1 LYIHEAAFVSALD
14 AASCHLHGRRM
25 SAVQH
30 LRAAT
35 AADHDAVDSAFGE
48 TDFGDRA
55 AYARFITAHALALP
69 AVEAALEAFPAL
81 PPRRLR
87 TPLIESDLRALGI
100 DMPPPLPFPAPET
113 MAAAFGMAY
122 VIEGSRLGGGMLAKR
137 VGADLPTAYLSE
149 THLPG
154 EWRGFLSALDRAAE
168 GNDWVAE
175 LTAAARATFDLY
187 RQAALAAL

>member
-1 LYIHEAAFVSALD
+1 
-14 AASCHLHGRRM
+14 M
-25 SAVQH
+25 SAVQQ

-48 TDFGDRA
+48 TDFGDHA
-55 AYARFITAHALALP
+55 AYGRFLTAHALALP
-69 AVEAALEAFPAL
+69 AVEAALEGFTAL

-87 TPLIESDLRALGI
+87 APLIESDLRALGV
-100 DMPPPLPFPAPET
+100 DMPSPLPISAPET
-113 MAAAFGMAY
+113 TAAAFGTAY

-154 EWRGFLSALDRAAE
+154 EWRGFLAALDRSAE
-168 GNDWVAE
+168 GDSWIAE
-175 LTAAARATFDLY
+175 MIAAARATFDLY
-187 RQAALAAL
+187 RKAALAAL